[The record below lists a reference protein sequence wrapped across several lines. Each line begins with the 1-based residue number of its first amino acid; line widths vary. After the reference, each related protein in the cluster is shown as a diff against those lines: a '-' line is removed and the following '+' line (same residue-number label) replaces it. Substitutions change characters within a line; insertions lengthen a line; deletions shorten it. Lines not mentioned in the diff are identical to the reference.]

1 MGSRQVQPPT
11 ESSSSPPEAR
21 EPRDPEEA
29 AAVAQAA
36 PATSLPT
43 LRPPTLEE
51 PPPPPAAAGGPLVRA
66 RTGPLLPAFAG
77 AAAHAQSPP
86 SRDPPPSDTRPARNP
101 PPSPSPREAREADS
115 AGSGPQRGG
124 GKRSASLAPPP
135 APLLIGCCQDPPRTP
150 RPGPG
155 RAPWEPQPL
164 TRGALGAQGA
174 AWC

>member
-21 EPRDPEEA
+21 ETRDPEEA

-66 RTGPLLPAFAG
+66 RTGPLLPSFAG
-77 AAAHAQSPP
+77 SAAHAQSPA
-86 SRDPPPSDTRPARNP
+86 SRDPPPSDTRPAP
-101 PPSPSPREAREADS
+101 ESSLFPSPRGAREADS
-115 AGSGPQRGG
+115 AGSHPQWGG
-124 GKRSASLAPPP
+124 EKRSCVTSATAGSAADWVPQGPTPTLP
-135 APLLIGCCQDPPRTP
+135 APHAGA
-150 RPGPG
+150 RPGSCSP
-155 RAPWEPQPL
+155 
-164 TRGALGAQGA
+164 
-174 AWC
+174 